1 MPFTQASR
9 QIFWSKKGSNPESDM
24 RQNCLCQICQRAC
37 NHLHRHHRH
46 RHRHRHHR
54 HYHHR
59 HRHHR
64 HYQGG
69 VRCDFVS
76 SVYLDVSSAH
86 PSRHI
91 ASPAFSIIITI
102 IITTITIIVIIT
114 ITIVI
119 SHVTWRLGSSLIII
133 ITKTVINFTII
144 QCNIPSIMLPSLT
157 PQSSYNLHH
166 PPNLTK

>member
-9 QIFWSKKGSNPESDM
+9 QIFWRKKGSNPESDM

-37 NHLHRHHRH
+37 NHRHH
-46 RHRHRHHR
+46 
-54 HYHHR
+54 
-59 HRHHR
+59 HHR

-91 ASPAFSIIITI
+91 ASPAFSIIITTIVI
-102 IITTITIIVIIT
+102 INIIVII
-114 ITIVI
+114 IIIIVI
-119 SHVTWRLGSSLIII
+119 SYVTWRLGSSLIII
-133 ITKTVINFTII
+133 IIKTLMNFTII
-144 QCNIPSIMLPSLT
+144 QCNIPSIMLPSLII
-157 PQSSYNLHH
+157 L
-166 PPNLTK
+166 

>member
-24 RQNCLCQICQRAC
+24 RQNCLCQICQRPC
-37 NHLHRHHRH
+37 N
-46 RHRHRHHR
+46 
-54 HYHHR
+54 HR

-102 IITTITIIVIIT
+102 IITTIVIISIIVII
-114 ITIVI
+114 
-119 SHVTWRLGSSLIII
+119 III
-133 ITKTVINFTII
+133 IVIII
-144 QCNIPSIMLPSLT
+144 IIII
-157 PQSSYNLHH
+157 Y
-166 PPNLTK
+166 